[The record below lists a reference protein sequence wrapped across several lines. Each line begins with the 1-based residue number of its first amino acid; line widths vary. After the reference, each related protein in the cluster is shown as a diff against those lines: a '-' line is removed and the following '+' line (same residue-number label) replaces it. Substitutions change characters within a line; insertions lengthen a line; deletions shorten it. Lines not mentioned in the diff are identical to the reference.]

1 MLIFLEVTAVS
12 ARMDILDPTVRQV
25 NFTLVFSVSVR
36 VSMVGYITN

>member
-12 ARMDILDPTVRQV
+12 ARMDILDPSVRQV
-25 NFTLVFSVSVR
+25 NFMLVFSVSVR